1 MIGQL
6 RGILID
12 KTPPRT
18 MIECNGVG
26 YEIEV
31 PMSTF
36 FQLPNVGEQV
46 TLLTYFVVREDA
58 QLLYGFLTQQE
69 KEMFRQLIKINGVGP
84 KLALSIL
91 SGASVE
97 ELVEAALSHN
107 SNVFVNIPGIGN
119 KTAERLVLELKDK
132 CEHLVGDKPHNSA
145 PSEIDDI
152 QNALISLGYRPK
164 DASIAVKQL
173 PNDVS
178 INEGIREA
186 LKILSK
192 KI

>member
-12 KTPPRT
+12 KTPPRI

-36 FQLPNVGEQV
+36 FQLPNLGEKV

-58 QLLYGFLTQQE
+58 QLLYGFLTQKE

-97 ELVEAALSHN
+97 ELVEAVLSQN

-152 QNALISLGYRPK
+152 QNALISLGYSPK

>member
-1 MIGQL
+1 MIGQIK
-6 RGILID
+6 GILIN
-12 KTPPRT
+12 KTPPRALVD
-18 MIECNGVG
+18 CNGVG

-36 FQLPNVGEQV
+36 FQLPNLGEQV

-58 QLLYGFLTQQE
+58 QLLYGFITQKE
-69 KEMFRQLIKINGVGP
+69 KEMFKQLIKINGVGP

-91 SGASVE
+91 SGASVD

-132 CEHLVGDKPHNSA
+132 CEHLIGGQPKNSA
-145 PSEIDDI
+145 PREIDDI
-152 QNALISLGYRPK
+152 QNALISLGYSPK

-173 PNDVS
+173 PQDVS

>member
-1 MIGQL
+1 MIGQIK
-6 RGILID
+6 GILIN

-18 MIECNGVG
+18 LVDCNGVG

-36 FQLPNVGEQV
+36 FQLPNLGEQV

-69 KEMFRQLIKINGVGP
+69 KEMFKQLIKINGVGP

-91 SGASVE
+91 SGATVD

-107 SNVFVNIPGIGN
+107 SNVFVNIPGIGI

-132 CEHLVGDKPHNSA
+132 CEHLVGDKPKNS
-145 PSEIDDI
+145 PPTEIDDI
-152 QNALISLGYRPK
+152 QNALISLGYSPK
-164 DASIAVKQL
+164 DASIAVKKL
-173 PNDVS
+173 PQDVS

>member
-1 MIGQL
+1 MIGQIK
-6 RGILID
+6 GVLID
-12 KTPPRT
+12 KTPPKALV
-18 MIECNGVG
+18 ECNGIG
-26 YEIEV
+26 YEIDV

-36 FQLPNVGEQV
+36 FQLPNLGEQV
-46 TLLTYFVVREDA
+46 TLLTYLVVREDA
-58 QLLYGFLTQQE
+58 QLLYGFLTQKE

-97 ELVEAALSHN
+97 ELVEAALSQN
-107 SNVFVNIPGIGN
+107 SNVFINIPGIGN

-132 CEHLVGDKPHNSA
+132 CEHLVGEKPHHSA
-145 PSEIDDI
+145 PREIDDI
-152 QNALISLGYRPK
+152 QNALISLGYSPK
-164 DASIAVKQL
+164 DALIAVKQL

>member
-1 MIGQL
+1 MIGQIK
-6 RGILID
+6 GILIN

-18 MIECNGVG
+18 LVDCNGIG

-36 FQLPNVGEQV
+36 FQLPNLGEQV
-46 TLLTYFVVREDA
+46 TLLTYLVVREDA

-69 KEMFRQLIKINGVGP
+69 KEMFKQLIKINGVGP

-91 SGASVE
+91 SGASVD
-97 ELVEAALSHN
+97 ELVEATLSHN
-107 SNVFVNIPGIGN
+107 SNVFINIPGIGS

-132 CEHLVGDKPHNSA
+132 CEHLVGYKPKNSS
-145 PSEIDDI
+145 PREIDDI
-152 QNALISLGYRPK
+152 QNALISLGYSPK

-173 PNDVS
+173 PQDVS

>member
-36 FQLPNVGEQV
+36 FQLPNLGEKV

-58 QLLYGFLTQQE
+58 QLLYGFLTQKE

-97 ELVEAALSHN
+97 ELVEAVLSQN

-152 QNALISLGYRPK
+152 QNALISLGYSPK

-192 KI
+192 NI

>member
-1 MIGQL
+1 MIGQIK
-6 RGILID
+6 GILIN
-12 KTPPRT
+12 KTPPR
-18 MIECNGVG
+18 ILVDCNGVG

-36 FQLPNVGEQV
+36 FQLPNLGEQI

-69 KEMFRQLIKINGVGP
+69 KEMFKQLIKINGVGP

-91 SGASVE
+91 SGATVD
-97 ELVEAALSHN
+97 ELVEAALGQN
-107 SNVFVNIPGIGN
+107 SNLFVNIPGIGN

-132 CEHLVGDKPHNSA
+132 CEHLVGDIPKNA
-145 PSEIDDI
+145 AKREIDDI
-152 QNALISLGYRPK
+152 QNALISLGYSPK

-173 PNDVS
+173 PKDVS

>member
-1 MIGQL
+1 MIGQIK
-6 RGILID
+6 GILIN
-12 KTPPRT
+12 KTPPR
-18 MIECNGVG
+18 ILVDCNGVG

-36 FQLPNVGEQV
+36 FQLPNLGEQI

-58 QLLYGFLTQQE
+58 QLLYGFLTLKE
-69 KEMFRQLIKINGVGP
+69 KEMFKQLIKINGVGP

-91 SGASVE
+91 SGASVD
-97 ELVEAALSHN
+97 ELVEAALSQN
-107 SNVFVNIPGIGN
+107 SNLFVNIPGIGN

-132 CEHLVGDKPHNSA
+132 CEHLVGDKPKNSS
-145 PSEIDDI
+145 PREIDDI
-152 QNALISLGYRPK
+152 QNALISLGYSPK

-173 PNDVS
+173 PQDVS

>member
-1 MIGQL
+1 MISQIK
-6 RGILID
+6 GILIT
-12 KTPPRT
+12 KTPPRA
-18 MIECNGVG
+18 IVDCNGVG

-36 FQLPNVGEQV
+36 FQLPNLGEQV

-58 QLLYGFLTQQE
+58 QLLYGFLTQKE
-69 KEMFRQLIKINGVGP
+69 KEMFKQLIKINGVGP

-91 SGASVE
+91 SGASVD
-97 ELVEAALSHN
+97 ELVEAALMQN
-107 SNVFVNIPGIGN
+107 SSVFINIPGIGN

-132 CEHLVGDKPHNSA
+132 CEHLVGDQPKNSS
-145 PSEIDDI
+145 PREIDDI
-152 QNALISLGYRPK
+152 QNALISLGYSPK

-173 PNDVS
+173 PQDIS

>member
-1 MIGQL
+1 MIGQIK
-6 RGILID
+6 GILIN
-12 KTPPRT
+12 KTPPR
-18 MIECNGVG
+18 ILVDCNGVG

-36 FQLPNVGEQV
+36 FQLPNLGEQV

-69 KEMFRQLIKINGVGP
+69 KEMFKQLIKINGVGP

-91 SGASVE
+91 SGASVD
-97 ELVEAALSHN
+97 ELLEAALSHN

-132 CEHLVGDKPHNSA
+132 CEHLVGDKPKNSS
-145 PSEIDDI
+145 PTEIDDI
-152 QNALISLGYRPK
+152 QNALISLGYSPK

-173 PNDVS
+173 PQDVS

>member
-6 RGILID
+6 KGILVE
-12 KTPPRT
+12 KAPPR
-18 MIECNGVG
+18 IIVDCSGVG

-36 FQLPNVGEQV
+36 FQLPNLGEEV
-46 TLLTYFVVREDA
+46 TLLSYFVVREDA

-69 KEMFRQLIKINGVGP
+69 KQMFKQLIKINGVGP

-91 SGASVE
+91 SGASID
-97 ELVEAALSHN
+97 ELVEAALSQN

-119 KTAERLVLELKDK
+119 KTAQRLVLELKDK
-132 CEHLVGDKPHNSA
+132 CEHLVGDKPKNSA
-145 PSEIDDI
+145 PREIDDI
-152 QNALISLGYRPK
+152 QNALISLGYSSK
-164 DASIAVKQL
+164 DASIVVKKL
-173 PNDVS
+173 PQDVS

>member
-1 MIGQL
+1 MIGQIK
-6 RGILID
+6 GVLID
-12 KTPPRT
+12 KTPPKALV
-18 MIECNGVG
+18 ECNGIG

-36 FQLPNVGEQV
+36 FQLPNLGEQV
-46 TLLTYFVVREDA
+46 TLLTYLVVREDA

-69 KEMFRQLIKINGVGP
+69 KEMFKQLIKINGVGP

-91 SGASVE
+91 SGASVD
-97 ELVEAALSHN
+97 ELVEAALRHN

-132 CEHLVGDKPHNSA
+132 CEHLVGDKPKNSS
-145 PSEIDDI
+145 PREIDDI
-152 QNALISLGYRPK
+152 QNALISLGYSPK

-173 PNDVS
+173 PQDVS

>member
-36 FQLPNVGEQV
+36 FQLPNLGEKV

-58 QLLYGFLTQQE
+58 QLLYGFLTQKE

-97 ELVEAALSHN
+97 ELVEAVLSQN

-119 KTAERLVLELKDK
+119 KTAERLVLELKHK

-152 QNALISLGYRPK
+152 QNALISLGYSPK